1 MKRASVSQASS
12 QMGFPVLKSRLTATR
27 GIYYPNSR
35 ADGNGGAD
43 RHELPDFVDLGVG
56 DGDAAVSPVGLPV
69 ERADPSELF
78 AEAVNLDIAAG
89 ALAELARAFAVGG
102 VRIRDVER
110 TIEPAVRVLRVHHV
124 LPLRRLV
131 IADAVF
137 RSHRLAA
144 QRDFVCLQHLAAGQQ
159 CHRARGLHY
168 DDALRGLRAGGSL
181 AGARQAKQHREP

>member
-1 MKRASVSQASS
+1 MALVPDSN
-12 QMGFPVLKSRLTATR
+12 TR
-27 GIYYPNSR
+27 DFLSNSR
-35 ADGNGGAD
+35 ADRNGCADGNK
-43 RHELPDFVDLGVG
+43 RPDFVHLGVG

-124 LPLRRLV
+124 L
-131 IADAVF
+131 
-137 RSHRLAA
+137 
-144 QRDFVCLQHLAAGQQ
+144 
-159 CHRARGLHY
+159 
-168 DDALRGLRAGGSL
+168 
-181 AGARQAKQHREP
+181 